1 MQAPS
6 EHGPQPD
13 EELADRA
20 AIGDQTAFATIYE
33 RYFDGVYDFAFRTAR
48 DREVAA
54 DVVQNA
60 FTNAWE
66 SMRKGRGGYNLKAW
80 LYAIAPSTSGDT
92 AAAWSPTTS
101 RRREPRRRSSSRW
114 TRPGLRAP
122 RPFSTT
128 RS

>member
-1 MQAPS
+1 MQAPR

-33 RYFDGVYDFAFRTAR
+33 RHFDAIYDFAVRTAR
-48 DREVAA
+48 DPEVAA

-80 LYAIAPSTSGDT
+80 LYAIARDSAIAKVLHIS
-92 AAAWSPTTS
+92 
-101 RRREPRRRSSSRW
+101 
-114 TRPGLRAP
+114 RPGSLALQ
-122 RPFSTT
+122 T
-128 RS
+128 RQH